1 MTALL
6 VSRKRPLS
14 HDYVAA
20 TCFAEVCCAC
30 CGLCES
36 RDLLRVLRHAR
47 AWLAPAALREHATRM
62 LRGSMSPSP
71 HNAIVARLHS
81 GFTPA
86 GSLS

>member
-1 MTALL
+1 MTQQDQLTSAVPLLPVEVSCSMTALL

-36 RDLLRVLRHAR
+36 RDLLRVLRYAR
-47 AWLAPAALREHATRM
+47 ALAGTGSAA
-62 LRGSMSPSP
+62 
-71 HNAIVARLHS
+71 
-81 GFTPA
+81 
-86 GSLS
+86 